1 MNTNNQRLLLPMSR
15 QHTTPRNA
23 GSLDGNAR
31 RIFPLSRQSMSNR
44 HQHRRRRVCLFGTSA
59 DPPTGMGGHLGIV
72 KYLASST
79 TTTTTSSSS
88 SNDDEMIT
96 LDFDE
101 IRVLPVYKH
110 MFQNKRDRKD
120 KAPFHQRMDM
130 CKLCFEGVPNVVVS
144 DAEKI
149 CYERYLEKTKKEE
162 EEEDGLENDNS
173 TPTTPTTPQ
182 MVGTA
187 DILDMLIENEP
198 DVDFTWAIGEDAFID
213 LACGKW
219 KRAEDIFK
227 LLGHRIVVFRRSLH
241 DNNNNDNDNEDK
253 AKELL
258 TNNNNNNNDNEEM
271 ERILQ
276 DCVTKWSLHPPI
288 VNTVG
293 LNIENGLTSPSSSS
307 IKLVHVPTLSSNVS
321 SSAARAT
328 NDETILNTL
337 LSNNVLDYI
346 RHHCMYSFSES

>member
-1 MNTNNQRLLLPMSR
+1 
-15 QHTTPRNA
+15 
-23 GSLDGNAR
+23 
-31 RIFPLSRQSMSNR
+31 MSN
-44 HQHRRRRVCLFGTSA
+44 HQHRRRRRVCLFGTSA

-79 TTTTTSSSS
+79 STTTTSSSS
-88 SNDDEMIT
+88 NDDEII

-130 CKLCFEGVPNVVVS
+130 CTLCFEGVPNVVVS

-149 CYERYLEKTKKEE
+149 CYERYQEKKKED
-162 EEEDGLENDNS
+162 DGFENDDHP
-173 TPTTPTTPQ
+173 TTTPTTVPPR

-213 LACGKW
+213 LASGKW
-219 KRAEDIFK
+219 KRGEDIFR

-241 DNNNNDNDNEDK
+241 DNNNDNDNEDK
-253 AKELL
+253 TKEFL
-258 TNNNNNNNDNEEM
+258 TNNNNNENEEM

-288 VNTVG
+288 VNTNG
-293 LNIENGLTSPSSSS
+293 ENGLTSSSSSSSSSS

-337 LSNNVLDYI
+337 LTNNVLEYI